1 MKYKFLNQQNKYI
14 KNVLILL
21 SGSSISQLILLIASP
36 ILTRQYSPQDF
47 GAFAGYTSILSIILV
62 VSSLCFEKAIPL
74 EKDEKKTAYLVVLSL
89 MLVFLFSL
97 GIIILH
103 FLFHFNIFSLV
114 DIESKSYYYIFL
126 SLSLLGAGIFQVL
139 NYWGIRED
147 QYKKI
152 SSAKLTQS
160 GVNVLGQIG
169 TPLVMKGSFGLFIGD
184 VMGRLIGSSRLITQ
198 FLKRNRFLFENFR
211 KKELFE
217 VIREYYRFPVFATFS
232 TLFNSAALQLPTLL
246 LLNLY
251 GTETAGWYS
260 LSQRVVAVPISLI
273 AVSLGQVYYG
283 EAAKLIKSN
292 PIKLIELYNNTIKK
306 LVLIFALPLLLFAL
320 IAPKFFSVFFGGE
333 WLNSG
338 YYTQLLTIMFISQ
351 IVVLPLSQTLYILNK
366 QFLQLLWDISRFMI
380 ILVGFY
386 VIKRLGYGAS
396 VSIMFLSIAMTLSY
410 FVLLILGKKAINNV
424 SQRNYKE
431 EKSVAK

>member
-1 MKYKFLNQQNKYI
+1 RH
-14 KNVLILL
+14 
-21 SGSSISQLILLIASP
+21 
-36 ILTRQYSPQDF
+36 T
-47 GAFAGYTSILSIILV
+47 T
-62 VSSLCFEKAIPL
+62 
-74 EKDEKKTAYLVVLSL
+74 
-89 MLVFLFSL
+89 
-97 GIIILH
+97 
-103 FLFHFNIFSLV
+103 
-114 DIESKSYYYIFL
+114 
-126 SLSLLGAGIFQVL
+126 
-139 NYWGIRED
+139 
-147 QYKKI
+147 
-152 SSAKLTQS
+152 
-160 GVNVLGQIG
+160 
-169 TPLVMKGSFGLFIGD
+169 
-184 VMGRLIGSSRLITQ
+184 
-198 FLKRNRFLFENFR
+198 
-211 KKELFE
+211 KELFG

-292 PIKLIELYNNTIKK
+292 PTKLIELYNNTIKK
-306 LVLIFALPLLLFAL
+306 LFLIFVLPLLLFAL

-386 VIKRLGYGAS
+386 VIKKLGYGAS
-396 VSIMFLSIAMTLSY
+396 VSIMFLSIAMALSY
-410 FVLLILGKKAINNV
+410 CVLLMLGKKEINNI
-424 SQRNYKE
+424 SKRNHKE
-431 EKSVAK
+431 EHSVAK